1 MSKSPAI
8 YFKQFTASDLEFTSP
23 EENQRSKNQLI
34 GYVRH
39 NNGQLLLKTD
49 FIKLTS
55 GGVPRQDDYHPDDTK
70 RRYMRV
76 PLNDDSKELFDTLR
90 QIDTILGSD
99 KTKTQF
105 FGSKAKKYSY
115 TPIVRE
121 PLVDEEEEPEN
132 RKPPYI
138 KLMFPTTYPDGNIT
152 TNIFWNK
159 EDGNPPE
166 KQEVNT
172 PDEAMKAI
180 PYLSTNRFI
189 ISPVKTWAHQSKMKD
204 PQYGLTFKIIQ
215 IETKHGS
222 SGGGG
227 INKFLNSGQFIGD
240 EELSPV
246 EQVFT
251 KPQEQ
256 PVEAPA
262 QESES
267 ESGSESE
274 SEESSSEE
282 EEAPPPPVKKE
293 GRKKKN

>member
-1 MSKSPAI
+1 MSKAQAI
-8 YFKQFTASDLEFTSP
+8 FYKQFTPSDLEYTEP
-23 EENQRSKNQLI
+23 QENTRSKNQLI

-76 PLNDDSKELFDTLR
+76 PENDDSRELFDVLR
-90 QIDTILGSD
+90 QVDKILGSD
-99 KTKTQF
+99 ETKTRF

-121 PLVDEEEEPEN
+121 PLVDEEESPEN
-132 RKPPYI
+132 RKPTYI

-152 TNIFWNK
+152 TNVFWNK

-172 PDEAMKAI
+172 PDEAMKAV

-222 SGGGG
+222 SGGG
-227 INKFLNSGQFIGD
+227 INQFLNSNAFIGD
-240 EELSPV
+240 EDASPV
-246 EQVFT
+246 EQVFQ
-251 KPQEQ
+251 KPSTTQ
-256 PVEAPA
+256 PVEAPGSE
-262 QESES
+262 QSESES
-267 ESGSESE
+267 ESESE
-274 SEESSSEE
+274 SDSEE
-282 EEAPPPPVKKE
+282 VAPPPPKKS
-293 GRKKKN
+293 GKKK

>member
-1 MSKSPAI
+1 MSKAQAI
-8 YFKQFTASDLEFTSP
+8 NYKQFTPSDLEFTTP
-23 EENQRSKNQLI
+23 EENARSKNQLI

-76 PLNDDSKELFDTLR
+76 PENEDSRELFDVLR
-90 QIDTILGSD
+90 QVDEILGSD
-99 KTKTQF
+99 ETKTRF

-121 PLVDEEEEPEN
+121 PLVDEEESPEN
-132 RKPPYI
+132 RKPTYI

-152 TNIFWNK
+152 TNVFWNK

-172 PDEAMKAI
+172 PDEAMKAV

-189 ISPVKTWAHQSKMKD
+189 ISPVKT
-204 PQYGLTFKIIQ
+204 
-215 IETKHGS
+215 HGHIS
-222 SGGGG
+222 
-227 INKFLNSGQFIGD
+227 L
-240 EELSPV
+240 
-246 EQVFT
+246 
-251 KPQEQ
+251 
-256 PVEAPA
+256 
-262 QESES
+262 
-267 ESGSESE
+267 
-274 SEESSSEE
+274 
-282 EEAPPPPVKKE
+282 
-293 GRKKKN
+293 R